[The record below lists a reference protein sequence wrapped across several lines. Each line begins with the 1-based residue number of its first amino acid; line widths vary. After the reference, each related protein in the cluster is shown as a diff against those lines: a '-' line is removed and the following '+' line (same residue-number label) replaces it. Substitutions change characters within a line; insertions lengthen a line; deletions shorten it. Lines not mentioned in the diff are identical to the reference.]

1 MIAKGNLH
9 GDGAK
14 LAVYLV
20 TGKEGE
26 RAELIELRGFPTGN
40 LRDAFVAAQLGAEAR
55 THSTRPFFHA
65 YVRLMEGESLDRE
78 QWQHVADRIEA
89 RLGFKDQP
97 RALAFH
103 HLADG
108 ATHLHM
114 AWSRHD
120 LEHDRALDPGLY
132 KLKLKEISRQLER
145 ELGLTP
151 VRNER
156 DPDRK
161 TLAPDRKEF
170 EQSRR
175 LGTDVTAIRENIRDC
190 WDRSDNGASFIAALE
205 EQGFILARGDRRDFV
220 VIDPAGGDHAL
231 GKRILGVAAP
241 GIRARIADIDKTQL
255 PSVDE
260 AKAIQA
266 ERARNTGREI
276 APQLAGVEIAVST
289 TLVEAAKLRTGPA
302 SMPAVD
308 RGIPNYPAPGNNA
321 PAVTPARPIVARGPE
336 AAQQAERSAPARA
349 GAREPNSAPSAP
361 PLAKGLPRDAGRD
374 VGLRRSGDMASRLGR
389 GVERAL
395 AGLFNFLADMIS
407 PPKPPTKEEA
417 KGMERAAEEEDRAAE
432 FRRYVREFET
442 RRDQIIEQ
450 QRAGQRREAEEQRER
465 DESRRRRD
473 DHGRE
478 R

>member
-14 LAVYLV
+14 LATYLV

-103 HLADG
+103 HLPDG

-120 LEHDRALDPGLY
+120 LEHDYAIDPGLY

-156 DPDRK
+156 DPEQK

-170 EQSRR
+170 EQARR
-175 LGTDVTAIRENIRDC
+175 LGTDLTAIRESIRDC
-190 WDRSDNGASFIAALE
+190 WERSDNGKSFAASLAE
-205 EQGFILARGDRRDFV
+205 HGYILARGDRRDFV
-220 VIDPAGGDHAL
+220 IIDPAGGDHAL
-231 GKRILGVAAP
+231 GKRITGSTAAET
-241 GIRARIADIDKTQL
+241 RARLGDIDKAHL
-255 PSVDE
+255 PGVDA
-260 AKAIQA
+260 AKAMQA
-266 ERARNTGREI
+266 ERALTIRDRQRE
-276 APQLAGVEIAVST
+276 
-289 TLVEAAKLRTGPA
+289 
-302 SMPAVD
+302 
-308 RGIPNYPAPGNNA
+308 RGIPEYQPAPDNA
-321 PAVTPARPIVARGPE
+321 PAATLSRPIVARGTEMAREAEQSPLARAEAPE
-336 AAQQAERSAPARA
+336 RQPGPAQPGPAIEAPTAPGRDHGGRSAGDVGSRLGGGLVAAIGKLIDFIGNMIAPPAPLTLDQQQRETQAAEERAEARHDAAEKSQTLYTVNEQIRDDQQLAKRLEEQLPARPRPARA
-349 GAREPNSAPSAP
+349 GSRRPFARPRARTMTPAPSP
-361 PLAKGLPRDAGRD
+361 T
-374 VGLRRSGDMASRLGR
+374 RRGAASR
-389 GVERAL
+389 
-395 AGLFNFLADMIS
+395 
-407 PPKPPTKEEA
+407 K
-417 KGMERAAEEEDRAAE
+417 
-432 FRRYVREFET
+432 RRPV
-442 RRDQIIEQ
+442 
-450 QRAGQRREAEEQRER
+450 
-465 DESRRRRD
+465 
-473 DHGRE
+473 
-478 R
+478 